1 MLPRTGKIY
10 PIRSCLLLISQKKSL
25 LSTMITVVVDI
36 VQSTTRNTKITLKI
50 HQTRPHSTKVPLKQS
65 ILIELRYSLQAV
77 FVVFET

>member
-1 MLPRTGKIY
+1 
-10 PIRSCLLLISQKKSL
+10 
-25 LSTMITVVVDI
+25 MITVVVDI